1 VGAALVEFVGRL
13 VAPPIC
19 WSCSGLARRGEPLC
33 GGCRLSLQRPGPE
46 PVLLSGV
53 RVWAPV
59 AYTGPAR
66 DLVRA
71 LKFRGAIGLADAMAA
86 QIVANAPPGLL
97 EGSARGS
104 PDGPALVPVPLH
116 PRRLR
121 SRGYNQAAAVAEA
134 VAGTTG
140 LNVVD
145 CLARAGPAV
154 TQVGRD
160 RAQRKLGPAGSIG
173 AAGAAPARVVLVDDV
188 VTTGA
193 TLGACRQALSGAGA
207 KEITAVCFAR
217 TVGR

>member
-1 VGAALVEFVGRL
+1 MSVGGALVEFVGGL

-33 GGCRLSLQRPGPE
+33 VGCRLSLQRLADE

-71 LKFRGAIGLADAMAA
+71 LKFRGAIGLSDAMAA
-86 QIVANAPPGLL
+86 QIVANVPPGLL
-97 EGSARGS
+97 
-104 PDGPALVPVPLH
+104 DGVALVPVPLH

-121 SRGYNQAAAVAEA
+121 SRGYNQAAAIAEA
-134 VAGTTG
+134 VGRRTG
-140 LNVVD
+140 LEVAD

-160 RAQRKLGPAGSIG
+160 RAQRNQGPAGSIE
-173 AAGAAPARVVLVDDV
+173 AAGAAPERVVLVDDV

-193 TLGACRQALSGAGA
+193 TLGACRHALAGAGA
-207 KEITAVCFAR
+207 THVTAVCFAR